1 MVCATNYDSDVEIV
15 GCDIFDDVNL
25 LGDETTIMP
34 PIKPLSPTNQS
45 TLIEII
51 EDEQMAAPKSV
62 SPPPPPAPVAA
73 KEKVN
78 QKQNAFVK
86 PKTPPIHSWTKS
98 AQSPGIS
105 SGSFYGNG
113 NKTSNVKATP
123 KKRPTATVPPSQP
136 VRDAPIAPSPSPK
149 TPRRPRR
156 ASAQTAMG
164 NIRKTMELSQFDF
177 DENENGVI
185 ELKRKHCTLSK
196 TSEPKKPKRTKKPAP
211 PTKWPELPVVTN
223 KARDGKKEPR
233 KLYPLVQDLI
243 ELGDDDATAP
253 KTPKMVK
260 RANNRDSIAADLTPA
275 NFRSSHYADPKKAMN
290 RALENGNKI
299 NEHALKKD
307 ATKFNPNATFSYRN
321 AAYENKSREP
331 SAVVFS
337 QADSTSPNA
346 VSDSSF

>member
-1 MVCATNYDSDVEIV
+1 
-15 GCDIFDDVNL
+15 
-25 LGDETTIMP
+25 
-34 PIKPLSPTNQS
+34 
-45 TLIEII
+45 
-51 EDEQMAAPKSV
+51 
-62 SPPPPPAPVAA
+62 
-73 KEKVN
+73 
-78 QKQNAFVK
+78 
-86 PKTPPIHSWTKS
+86 
-98 AQSPGIS
+98 
-105 SGSFYGNG
+105 
-113 NKTSNVKATP
+113 
-123 KKRPTATVPPSQP
+123 
-136 VRDAPIAPSPSPK
+136 
-149 TPRRPRR
+149 
-156 ASAQTAMG
+156 
-164 NIRKTMELSQFDF
+164 MELSQFDF

-196 TSEPKKPKRTKKPAP
+196 TSEPKKPKLTKKPAP

-260 RANNRDSIAADLTPA
+260 RANNRESIAADLTPA

-321 AAYENKSREP
+321 AAYENKSREQ

-346 VSDSSF
+346 VSDSSFWISNNWMIYCVFFLWNSCQDQKKDKSIFDELSQVAADGDDDGMDDGMDVDVPLDINCNYDEDARRQKNRQLKKVLHKMKESLDQAIEIISDDDNDGDDDGMALNKH